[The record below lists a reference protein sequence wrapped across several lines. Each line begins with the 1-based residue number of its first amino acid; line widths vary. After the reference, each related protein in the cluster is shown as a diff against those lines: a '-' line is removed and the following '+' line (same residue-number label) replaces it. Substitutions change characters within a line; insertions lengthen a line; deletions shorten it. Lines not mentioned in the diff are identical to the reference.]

1 MLDTKNISIIKKD
14 GTIQKFDPEKI
25 KVAVMKSASR
35 VLVKFS
41 DEDLNKI
48 IETVLNSIESN
59 QLKEINIS
67 KNNTN

>member
-48 IETVLNSIESN
+48 IETVLNSI
-59 QLKEINIS
+59 
-67 KNNTN
+67 